1 MEPTSSSP
9 WPLPVD
15 CSVSSPSPVDSSE
28 LSSLQLSSGLQLPLP
43 ICEHIRRDTEDAA
56 MCSSNYLYMEEED
69 VYGNEQQSELEKAI
83 QLDAVEDV
91 YIETQ
96 QTFADEAQNVDV
108 KGAKDANDFE
118 ASNDQLPKD
127 SNEAQIPYIGMTF
140 LSWEEAY
147 SFYCTYARMK
157 GFRVRIGR
165 TDVSKKRELDGS
177 CKVFSKKFLCYK
189 EGYRYE
195 NDKRRKG
202 KIVHRRSVVRVG
214 CPAFLCIKP
223 NPNGWVVHKFEAN
236 HNHPLVLED
245 KSIRL
250 QSQQQLTDGVKL
262 VVDNLHSAGIAQ
274 SQTQIV
280 DAVVECFG
288 GYNNI
293 GVTKGTLKGH
303 MKRNEK
309 KMIEVDLQS
318 LLAYF
323 ESMKEKDPEFIYSTN
338 VSDKAVSAVFW
349 IDGKGKS
356 DYEIFSDV
364 VVFDTTY
371 KKNQYRW
378 SYGLFTGVNNH
389 AQSILVGCGLVV
401 NDTKESLEWLF
412 KAWLNAMGDKAP
424 KAIITNECTSTI
436 PAVAS
441 VFPNTVHRFCSW
453 HVSKN
458 VVQHLDPLWFQKP
471 EFKSEWKQCVYHSW
485 SDADFLTWWE
495 AMMVK
500 YNLKDHSWLNE
511 KFSQRKFW
519 VPCYFRGTFFAG
531 MSSTQQSEGMDSYFP
546 GYFNG
551 SMTLLSFV
559 KQYERVV
566 AKRREKE
573 ADAESKSLNLPQLES
588 QSPIEMHGGQVYTRR
603 VFEIFKKNF
612 SASLSLSAVDVS
624 SEGSIRKFKVGPF
637 NVPIEHR
644 CVVEY
649 NSIDEE
655 IHCSCLMF
663 EFMGIPCKHF
673 LKVLQMV
680 DRDRVP
686 SKYILS
692 RWTKEAKCGLTL

>member
-1 MEPTSSSP
+1 M
-9 WPLPVD
+9 
-15 CSVSSPSPVDSSE
+15 
-28 LSSLQLSSGLQLPLP
+28 LQCVGVTAY
-43 ICEHIRRDTEDAA
+43 IWKK
-56 MCSSNYLYMEEED
+56 
-69 VYGNEQQSELEKAI
+69 SELEKAI
-83 QLDAVEDV
+83 QSDAVEDV

-96 QTFADEAQNVDV
+96 QPSEDEAQKNDV
-108 KGAKDANDFE
+108 KGTKDVNDFK
-118 ASNDQLPKD
+118 ASNDQHPKD

-140 LSWEEAY
+140 LNWEEAY

-165 TDVSKKRELDGS
+165 TNVSCKRELDGS

-189 EGYRYE
+189 EGYRYD
-195 NDKRRKG
+195 NDKRTKG

-214 CPAFLCIKP
+214 CPAFLWIKP
-223 NPNGWVVHKFEAN
+223 NSNGWVVHKFEAN

-245 KSIRL
+245 KSIQL
-250 QSQQQLTDGVKL
+250 QSHKQLIDGVKL
-262 VVDNLHSAGIAQ
+262 MVDNLHGAGIGQ

-293 GVTKGTLKGH
+293 GVTRGTLKGH
-303 MKRNEK
+303 MKRNERNEK
-309 KMIEVDLQS
+309 KMIEGDLQTVLS
-318 LLAYF
+318 YF
-323 ESMKEKDPEFIYSTN
+323 ESMKEKDPGFSYSTN
-338 VSDKAVSAVFW
+338 VSDKQTLSAIFW
-349 IDGKGKS
+349 IDGKGRS
-356 DYEIFSDV
+356 DYEIFNDV

-371 KKNQYRW
+371 KKNRYRW
-378 SYGLFTGVNNH
+378 PFGSFTGVNHH
-389 AQSILVGCGLVV
+389 AQSILFGCGLVA
-401 NDTKESLEWLF
+401 NETKESLEWLF

-424 KAIITNECTSTI
+424 KAIITNECTGII
-436 PAVAS
+436 PVVAG
-441 VFPNTVHRFCSW
+441 VFPKTVHRFCSW

-458 VVQHLDPLWFQKP
+458 ALQHLSSLWFQKP
-471 EFKSEWKQCVYHSW
+471 EFKSEWKQCVYRSW
-485 SDADFLTWWE
+485 SEADFLTRWE

-511 KFSQRKFW
+511 KFSQRKCW

-531 MSSTQQSEGMDSYFP
+531 MSSTQRGEGMDSFFQ

-551 SMTLLSFV
+551 CMTLLEFV
-559 KQYERVV
+559 KQYETVV
-566 AKRREKE
+566 ARRREKE
-573 ADAESKSLNLPQLES
+573 ADAEFKSLVSLPQLETP
-588 QSPIEMHGGQVYTRR
+588 SPIEMHGRQVYTRR

-612 SASLSLSAVDVS
+612 SASLGLSAADVS

-649 NSIDEE
+649 NSIDEV
-655 IHCSCLMF
+655 IQCSCLMF

-692 RWTKEAKCGLTL
+692 RWTSMG